1 MYLHVQVGD
10 DNISAPDLLKG
21 KDDNDTP
28 NGKKNNGPATP
39 YHTDDASVPIQVS
52 VSDSGIG
59 IPEDKIG
66 TLFQSFSQVDTSIT
80 RNFGGTGLGLC
91 ISRQLCR
98 LMHGD
103 IVRRE
108 ERKTHLYSHGHTFY
122 PLSGLLQSTAKGQ
135 HLPSR

>member
-1 MYLHVQVGD
+1 M
-10 DNISAPDLLKG
+10 SAPDLLNG
-21 KDDNDTP
+21 KNDNDTP
-28 NGKKNNGPATP
+28 NGKDNDGSATP
-39 YHTDDASVPIQVS
+39 YHTNDASVPIQVS
-52 VSDSGIG
+52 VSDTGIG

-103 IVRRE
+103 IVRRKE
-108 ERKTHLYSHGHTFY
+108 SKNTLVLTRSYF
-122 PLSGLLQSTAKGQ
+122 LST
-135 HLPSR
+135 